1 MNKIIKVLA
10 IASNKNMLK
19 GNDESWY
26 HVDPKM
32 IPETLQSGAEIEI
45 TYHIEN
51 GYKKVI
57 EKINPVQVIKNQI
70 ENNQEVKVL
79 PQTPFVHKQND
90 DATVR
95 RIMKG
100 NCLNAAAY
108 ALSGTEPDPDVL
120 AEKILRLANKLLE
133 WLEI

>member
-26 HVDPKM
+26 HADPKM
-32 IPETLQSGAEIEI
+32 IPETLQTGAEIEI

-70 ENNQEVKVL
+70 ANNQEVKVP
-79 PQTPFVHKQND
+79 PQTPFIHKQND
-90 DATVR
+90 DTTTR

>member
-26 HVDPKM
+26 HIDPKM
-32 IPETLQSGAEIEI
+32 IPETLQTGAEIEI
-45 TYHIEN
+45 TYHVEN

-57 EKINPVQVIKNQI
+57 EKINPIKVVKNQI
-70 ENNQEVKVL
+70 DNNQEIKV
-79 PQTPFVHKQND
+79 PSQTPFISKQNED
-90 DATVR
+90 TTVR

-108 ALSGTEPDPDVL
+108 ALSGTEPDPDIL

>member
-26 HVDPKM
+26 HIDPKM
-32 IPETLQSGAEIEI
+32 IPETLQTGAEIEI
-45 TYHIEN
+45 TYHVEN

-57 EKINPVQVIKNQI
+57 EKINPIKVVKNQI
-70 ENNQEVKVL
+70 DNNQEIKL
-79 PQTPFVHKQND
+79 PPFIPKQND
-90 DATVR
+90 DSTVR

-108 ALSGTEPDPDVL
+108 ALSGTEPDPDIL